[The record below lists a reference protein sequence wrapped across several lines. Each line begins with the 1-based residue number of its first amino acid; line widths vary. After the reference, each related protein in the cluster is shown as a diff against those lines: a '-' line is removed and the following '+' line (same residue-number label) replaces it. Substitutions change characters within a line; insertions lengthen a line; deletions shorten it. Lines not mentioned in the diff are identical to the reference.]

1 MMMKT
6 PYISTTSI
14 SSSSLAERHPDMDR
28 DQRQRWRGG
37 FGIGAVVRTWLLGIL
52 LTSVAVTGVA
62 AAPKQSVKVWKDPNC
77 GCCNDWIAHLKKE
90 GFQVEVFN
98 QGNNGARAS
107 LGIPQQYGSCHTASV
122 GGYAVEGH
130 VPAAQIKR
138 LLREAPRARGLAV
151 PRMPVGSPGMDG
163 PVYGG
168 RKDAYDVLLIQTD
181 GTSKVYQSYR

>member
-1 MMMKT
+1 MKT
-6 PYISTTSI
+6 LPKSTVSTG
-14 SSSSLAERHPDMDR
+14 SSLLSECHPDMNR
-28 DQRQRWRGG
+28 ARRPGRRGG
-37 FGIGAVVRTWLLGIL
+37 VGIGAAARRCLAGVLLA
-52 LTSVAVTGVA
+52 SMAATGMA
-62 AAPKQSVKVWKDPNC
+62 AAPNQQAVKVWKDPNC

-90 GFQVEVFN
+90 GFQVEVFD

-107 LGIPQQYGSCHTASV
+107 LGIPQQYGSCHTASI

-138 LLREAPRARGLAV
+138 LLREAPSARGLAV